1 MIRTCPKCGKRNRIP
16 ADHLADT
23 GRCGSCKEPLPPA
36 SETLEVAPEAFREVI
51 AGAQVPVLVD
61 FWAPWCGPCKI
72 AAPELRELAR
82 EMSGKAVVLKVN
94 TDQFPELGAQY
105 QVQAIPTFLVFRGG
119 RTIFRQSGVAPRSQM
134 RRWLETTEPQPSSR

>member
-1 MIRTCPKCGKRNRIP
+1 MGIMLPSEKRLPMIRTCPKCGKRNRIP

-36 SETLEVAPEAFREVI
+36 SEPVEVAPEEFREVI
-51 AGAQVPVLVD
+51 TGAQVPVLVD

-94 TDQFPELGAQY
+94 TDQFPELG
-105 QVQAIPTFLVFRGG
+105 
-119 RTIFRQSGVAPRSQM
+119 
-134 RRWLETTEPQPSSR
+134 